1 MEYCNGGDLEDYLQ
15 AKARSARIP
24 SVFLHQIAAAMRI
37 LQIKGIIHRPQNLKP
52 QNILLASNRRKS
64 SVSTIRIKIADFGFA
79 RYLHSNMMAARLCR
93 SPVYMAP
100 EVICLNITMPRPT
113 CGALGQ

>member
-37 LQIKGIIHRPQNLKP
+37 LQIKGIIHRHLKP